1 MRLPRWTRQACVFFS
16 INRGQLSNRHRAE
29 EEFISFLWSILLF
42 FYSFFPEKLSLSIDA
57 IGNPMKEKERKDGRC
72 ASVESVVSRAD
83 INYTFLINFLMNR
96 CVSYFGQRKNS
107 RILSSIVILMMVIVF
122 SLSLQG
128 RWCTARERER
138 QHEQTVMFK
147 AREEIERW

>member
-1 MRLPRWTRQACVFFS
+1 MIIKDVRFLIDQCVYRVEHDRHVSFFLLIGVS
-16 INRGQLSNRHRAE
+16 CRTDIEQKKN
-29 EEFISFLWSILLF
+29 SFPFSDQFFFF
-42 FYSFFPEKLSLSIDA
+42 FYSFCPEKLSLSIDA

-128 RWCTARERER
+128 R
-138 QHEQTVMFK
+138 
-147 AREEIERW
+147 